1 MLKNAVA
8 LVTGGASG
16 LGRATVER
24 FARAGS
30 RVLLADLPTSEG
42 HTVATELGSN
52 VTFVPVD
59 VLSEEDVCKA
69 LEETTRCF
77 GRLDITV
84 NCAGI
89 AFPEKLYDFQN
100 NEPHSLDSF
109 KQILNVNTVGTFNVS
124 RLAAGLMGKNE
135 PNSDGQRG
143 VIVNT
148 ASVLGYDAQSGL
160 TAYSASKAAIIGMTL
175 PMARELSGQ
184 GIRVV
189 TIAPGFFKTQM
200 TDYLPDK
207 LAKFLVTTIPF
218 PKRTGL
224 PEEFAH
230 LVEAVVLNPMVN
242 GEVIRLDGA
251 ARFNV

>member
-1 MLKNAVA
+1 M
-8 LVTGGASG
+8 
-16 LGRATVER
+16 
-24 FARAGS
+24 
-30 RVLLADLPTSEG
+30 
-42 HTVATELGSN
+42 
-52 VTFVPVD
+52 
-59 VLSEEDVCKA
+59 LSEEDIRKG
-69 LEETTRCF
+69 LEETKKCF

-89 AFPEKLYDFQN
+89 AFPEKLYDWKKD
-100 NEPHSLDSF
+100 EPHSLDSF
-109 KQILNVNTVGTFNVS
+109 KQILNVNAVGTFNVI
-124 RLAAGLMGKNE
+124 RLAVGLMGKNE

-175 PMARELSGQ
+175 PIARELSGQ

-189 TIAPGFFKTQM
+189 TVAPGFFQTQM
-200 TDYLPDK
+200 TGYLPDK
-207 LAKFLVTTIPF
+207 LAKFLVSTIPF
-218 PKRTGL
+218 PKRQGL
-224 PEEFAH
+224 PDEFAH
-230 LVEAVVLNPMVN
+230 LVEAIVQNPMLN